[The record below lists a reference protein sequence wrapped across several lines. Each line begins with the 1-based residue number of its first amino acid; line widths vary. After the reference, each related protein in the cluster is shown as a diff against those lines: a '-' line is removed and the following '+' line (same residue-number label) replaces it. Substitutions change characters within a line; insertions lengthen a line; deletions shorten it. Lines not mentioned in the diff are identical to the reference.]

1 MRARL
6 LAGGSTMFRNQNHAW
21 LIVDGSTF
29 YNWSY
34 MSQDFRTDVGGNPRL
49 VTCTAKPHFAR
60 DLRPW

>member
-1 MRARL
+1 
-6 LAGGSTMFRNQNHAW
+6 MFRNQNHAW